1 MCLRQEREETSP
13 HPESSDWWEGFC
25 TVDLPD
31 WREWHVI
38 EAPPHL
44 SSAGSN
50 AVRCTITRPA
60 LGG

>member
-13 HPESSDWWEGFC
+13 HRESSDWWEGFC
-25 TVDLPD
+25 TVDLSD